1 MATQQNN
8 GLGFIAALITG
19 AVSLTSTIVS
29 AVSKRKERKAAEK
42 MQQAQLEYEQQL
54 QEQQEAEAA
63 AAAATAARQAK
74 IAAQEQRAAERKA
87 KIAAELPVLKA
98 NYEQQKAKT
107 KRNWIIAGIATA
119 TFLVVLATDNKKK
132 R

>member
-63 AAAATAARQAK
+63 AAARQAK
-74 IAAQEQRAAERKA
+74 VAAQEQRAAERKA

-119 TFLVVLATDNKKK
+119 TFLVVLAADNKKK

>member
-54 QEQQEAEAA
+54 QEQQEADAA
-63 AAAATAARQAK
+63 AAARQAK

-98 NYEQQKAKT
+98 NYEQQKTKT

>member
-63 AAAATAARQAK
+63 AAARQAK
-74 IAAQEQRAAERKA
+74 VAAQEQRAAERKA

>member
-63 AAAATAARQAK
+63 AAARQAK

-87 KIAAELPVLKA
+87 RIAAELPVLKA

>member
-42 MQQAQLEYEQQL
+42 MQQAQMEYEQQL

-63 AAAATAARQAK
+63 AAARQAK
-74 IAAQEQRAAERKA
+74 VAAQEQRAAERKA
-87 KIAAELPVLKA
+87 KIAAELPILKA

>member
-63 AAAATAARQAK
+63 AAARQAK
-74 IAAQEQRAAERKA
+74 VAAQEQRAAERKVP
-87 KIAAELPVLKA
+87 L
-98 NYEQQKAKT
+98 T
-107 KRNWIIAGIATA
+107 
-119 TFLVVLATDNKKK
+119 
-132 R
+132 

>member
-63 AAAATAARQAK
+63 AAARQAK
-74 IAAQEQRAAERKA
+74 VAAQEQRAAERKA
-87 KIAAELPVLKA
+87 KIAAELPILKA

>member
-54 QEQQEAEAA
+54 QEQQE

>member
-1 MATQQNN
+1 MAPQQNN

-54 QEQQEAEAA
+54 QEQQAAEAA
-63 AAAATAARQAK
+63 AAARQAK
-74 IAAQEQRAAERKA
+74 VAAQEQRAAERKA
-87 KIAAELPVLKA
+87 KIAAELPILKA

-119 TFLVVLATDNKKK
+119 TFFVVLATDNKKK

>member
-54 QEQQEAEAA
+54 QEQQATEAA
-63 AAAATAARQAK
+63 AAARQAK
-74 IAAQEQRAAERKA
+74 VAAQEQRAAERKA
-87 KIAAELPVLKA
+87 KIAAELPILKA

>member
-54 QEQQEAEAA
+54 QEQQEADAA
-63 AAAATAARQAK
+63 AAARQAK